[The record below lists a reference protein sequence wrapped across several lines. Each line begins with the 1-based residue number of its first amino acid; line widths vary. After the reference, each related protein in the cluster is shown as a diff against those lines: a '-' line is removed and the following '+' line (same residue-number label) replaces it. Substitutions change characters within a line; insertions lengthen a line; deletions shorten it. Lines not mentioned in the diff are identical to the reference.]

1 MSLLGDATR
10 GAIAGAAATWAMDQ
24 VTTVMLAVQVPEVT
38 AQEQAAQANGKGSVP
53 NLVDRIEAETGLVVP
68 PARRPLVEQA
78 VHYAL
83 GAIPGAIYGVL
94 RRWIPFAR
102 AGSGLFYGLGLFA
115 ANDEYLN
122 ARLGLASPPQAYPPE
137 THLRGLAGHAV
148 LGVATE
154 TGIQLL
160 GG

>member
-1 MSLLGDATR
+1 MSLFRDAFR
-10 GAIAGAAATWAMDQ
+10 GALAGAAATWAMDQ
-24 VTTVMLAVQVPEVT
+24 VTTVMFAVQAPEVT
-38 AQEQAAQANGKGSVP
+38 KQEESARPNGKSSVA
-53 NLVDRIEAETGLVVP
+53 NLVDKVETETGFVVP
-68 PARRPLVEQA
+68 IAQRPMVEMA

-83 GAIPGAIYGVL
+83 GAVPGAIYGVL

-102 AGSGLFYGLGLFA
+102 AGSGLFYGLGIFA
-115 ANDEYLN
+115 TNDEYLN
-122 ARLGLASPPQAYPPE
+122 TKLGLASPPSAYPPE
-137 THLRGLAGHAV
+137 THIRGLAGHAV

>member
-1 MSLLGDATR
+1 MSLIGNAVR
-10 GAIAGAAATWAMDQ
+10 GAVAGAAATWAMDQ
-24 VTTVMLAVQVPEVT
+24 VTTVMLSIQAPEVT
-38 AQEQAAQANGKGSVP
+38 AQEEAARANGKSSVT
-53 NLVDRIEAETGLVVP
+53 NLVDKVEARTGLVVP
-68 PARRPLVEQA
+68 PKQRPLVEQV

-83 GAIPGAIYGVL
+83 GAVPGAVYGVV

-102 AGSGLFYGLGLFA
+102 AGNGMLFGLGVFA
-115 ANDEYLN
+115 LNDELLN
-122 ARLGLASPPQAYPPE
+122 TKLGLASPPREYPPE

-160 GG
+160 RG

>member
-1 MSLLGDATR
+1 VSLIGDAFR
-10 GAIAGAAATWAMDQ
+10 GALAGVAATWAMDQ
-24 VTTVMLAVQVPEVT
+24 VTTVMLSVQAPEVT
-38 AQEQAAQANGKGSVP
+38 KQEEAARANGKSSVT
-53 NLVDRIEAETGLVVP
+53 NLVDKVEAQTGLVVP
-68 PARRPLVEQA
+68 RKRRPLVEQA

-83 GAIPGAIYGVL
+83 GAVPGALYGIARHV
-94 RRWIPFAR
+94 PFLR
-102 AGSGLFYGLGLFA
+102 AGNGLFYGLGVYAL
-115 ANDEYLN
+115 NDNYVN
-122 ARLGLASPPQAYPPE
+122 TKLGLASSPQAYPPE

>member
-1 MSLLGDATR
+1 MSIYGNAVR

-24 VTTVMLAVQVPEVT
+24 VTTVMLAVQAPEVT
-38 AQEQAAQANGKGSVP
+38 KQETAAQANGKSSVS
-53 NLVDRIEAETGLVVP
+53 NLVDRVEAETGMVVP
-68 PARRPLVEQA
+68 PARRPLVERL

-83 GAIPGAIYGVL
+83 GAIPGAIYGVV

-102 AGSGLFYGLGLFA
+102 AGSGLFYGLGIFA

-122 ARLGLASPPQAYPPE
+122 TKLGLAAAPSAYPPE
-137 THLRGLAGHAV
+137 THIRGLAGHAV

>member
-1 MSLLGDATR
+1 MSLFGDAFR
-10 GAIAGAAATWAMDQ
+10 GALAGAAATWAMDQ
-24 VTTVMLAVQVPEVT
+24 VTTVMLAVQAPEVT
-38 AQEQAAQANGKGSVP
+38 AQEMKAQANGKSSVT
-53 NLVDRIEAETGLVVP
+53 NLVDKVEAETGLIVP
-68 PARRPLVEQA
+68 KARRALVEMA

-83 GAIPGAIYGVL
+83 GIIPGALYGIV

-102 AGSGLFYGLGLFA
+102 AGSGLFYGLGIFA

-122 ARLGLASPPQAYPPE
+122 TKLGLAAPPSAYPPE

>member
-1 MSLLGDATR
+1 MSVFRDAFR
-10 GAIAGAAATWAMDQ
+10 GALAGAAATWAMDQ
-24 VTTVMLAVQVPEVT
+24 VTTVMLAVQAPEVT
-38 AQEQAAQANGKGSVP
+38 AHEESAQANGKSSVT
-53 NLVDRIEAETGLVVP
+53 NLVDKVEAETGLVVP
-68 PARRPLVEQA
+68 PARRPLVEMG

-83 GAIPGAIYGVL
+83 GAVPGALYGVL

-102 AGSGLFYGLGLFA
+102 AGSGLFYGLGVFA

-122 ARLGLASPPQAYPPE
+122 TKLGLASPPSAYPPE

>member
-1 MSLLGDATR
+1 MGLIGNATR

-24 VTTVMLAVQVPEVT
+24 VTTVMLAVQAPEVT
-38 AQEQAAQANGKGSVP
+38 AQEEAARPGCKSSVT
-53 NLVDRIEAETGLVVP
+53 NLVDKVEAETGLMVP
-68 PARRPLVEQA
+68 PRRRALVEQV

-83 GAIPGAIYGVL
+83 GAIPGAIYGVC

-102 AGSGLFYGLGLFA
+102 SGSGLFYGLGVFA
-115 ANDEYLN
+115 INDEYLN
-122 ARLGLASPPQAYPPE
+122 TKLGLASTPRAYPPE
-137 THLRGLAGHAV
+137 TLLRGLAGHAV

>member
-24 VTTVMLAVQVPEVT
+24 VTTVMLAVQAPEVT
-38 AQEQAAQANGKGSVP
+38 AQEEAAQANGKSSVS
-53 NLVDRIEAETGLVVP
+53 NLVDRVEAETGLVVP

-83 GAIPGAIYGVL
+83 GAVPGALYGVF

-102 AGSGLFYGLGLFA
+102 ARSGLVYGLGLFVV
-115 ANDEYLN
+115 NDEYLN
-122 ARLGLASPPQAYPPE
+122 TRLGLASAPRAYPPE

-148 LGVATE
+148 LGVGTE
-154 TGIQLL
+154 SAIQLL

>member
-1 MSLLGDATR
+1 MGLIGNATR

-24 VTTVMLAVQVPEVT
+24 FTTVMLAVQAPEVT
-38 AQEQAAQANGKGSVP
+38 AQEEAARPGGKSSVT
-53 NLVDRIEAETGLVVP
+53 NLVEKVEAETGLVVP
-68 PARRPLVEQA
+68 PKRRALVEQV

-83 GAIPGAIYGVL
+83 GAIPGAIYGVF

-102 AGSGLFYGLGLFA
+102 SGSGLFYGLGVFA
-115 ANDEYLN
+115 LNDEYIN
-122 ARLGLASPPQAYPPE
+122 TRLGLASSPRAYPPE

>member
-1 MSLLGDATR
+1 VSLIGDAFR
-10 GAIAGAAATWAMDQ
+10 GAIAGVAATWAMDQ
-24 VTTVMLAVQVPEVT
+24 VTTVMLSLQAPEVT
-38 AQEQAAQANGKGSVP
+38 KQEEAARPSGKSSVT
-53 NLVDRIEAETGLVVP
+53 NLVDRVEAQTGLVVP
-68 PARRPLVEQA
+68 PKQRPLVEQV

-83 GAIPGAIYGVL
+83 GAIPGALYGIA
-94 RRWIPFAR
+94 RHMPFVR
-102 AGSGLFYGLGLFA
+102 AGNGLFFGLGLFA
-115 ANDEYLN
+115 VNDELLN
-122 ARLGLASPPQAYPPE
+122 TKLGLASAPQAYPPE

>member
-1 MSLLGDATR
+1 VALIRNAVR
-10 GAIAGAAATWAMDQ
+10 GALAGVAATWAMDQ
-24 VTTVMLAVQVPEVT
+24 VTTVMLAVQAPEVT
-38 AQEQAAQANGKGSVP
+38 AEEEAARANGKSSVT
-53 NLVDRIEAETGLVVP
+53 NLVDKVEAETGLIVP
-68 PARRPLVEQA
+68 PAQRPLVEQV

-83 GAIPGAIYGVL
+83 GAIPGAIYGVF
-94 RRWIPFAR
+94 RRWIPLAR
-102 AGSGLFYGLGLFA
+102 LGNGLFFGLGVFA

-122 ARLGLASPPQAYPPE
+122 TRLGLASPPRAYPPE

>member
-1 MSLLGDATR
+1 MSLIGDAFR
-10 GAIAGAAATWAMDQ
+10 GALAGAAATWAMDQ
-24 VTTVMLAVQVPEVT
+24 VTTVMLSVQAPEVT
-38 AQEQAAQANGKGSVP
+38 KQEEAARANGKSSVT
-53 NLVDRIEAETGLVVP
+53 NLVDKVEAQTGLVVP
-68 PARRPLVEQA
+68 RKRRPLVEQA

-83 GAIPGAIYGVL
+83 GAVPGALYGIARHV
-94 RRWIPFAR
+94 PFLR
-102 AGSGLFYGLGLFA
+102 AGNGLFYGLGVYAL
-115 ANDEYLN
+115 NDNYVN
-122 ARLGLASPPQAYPPE
+122 TKLGLASSPQAYPPE

>member
-1 MSLLGDATR
+1 MALIRDAFR
-10 GAIAGAAATWAMDQ
+10 GAVAGAAATWAMDQ
-24 VTTVMLAVQVPEVT
+24 VTTVMLSLQAPEVT
-38 AQEQAAQANGKGSVP
+38 AQEEAARAKGKSSVT
-53 NLVDRIEAETGLVVP
+53 NLVDKVEAGTGLVVP
-68 PARRPLVEQA
+68 PDQRPLVEQA

-83 GAIPGAIYGVL
+83 GAVPGAVYGVV

-102 AGSGLFYGLGLFA
+102 AGNGLFFGLGVFA
-115 ANDEYLN
+115 VNDELLN
-122 ARLGLASPPQAYPPE
+122 TKLGLASPPQAYPPE
-137 THLRGLAGHAV
+137 THIRGFAGHAV

>member
-1 MSLLGDATR
+1 MALIRNAVR

-24 VTTVMLAVQVPEVT
+24 VTTVMFALQAPEVT
-38 AQEQAAQANGKGSVP
+38 KQEKAAQANGKSSVT
-53 NLVDRIEAETGLVVP
+53 NLIDKVEEQTGIAVP
-68 PARRPLVEQA
+68 PKRRPLVEQA

-83 GAIPGAIYGVL
+83 GAVPGALYGVV
-94 RRWIPFAR
+94 RRWVPFAR
-102 AGSGLFYGLGLFA
+102 SGSGLYYGLGVFA
-115 ANDEYLN
+115 LNDEYLN
-122 ARLGLASPPQAYPPE
+122 TKLGLASSPRSYPLE
-137 THLRGLAGHAV
+137 THMRGLAGHAV

>member
-1 MSLLGDATR
+1 
-10 GAIAGAAATWAMDQ
+10 MDQ
-24 VTTVMLAVQVPEVT
+24 VTTVMLAVQAPEVT
-38 AQEQAAQANGKGSVP
+38 AQEESAQANGKGSVT
-53 NLVDRIEAETGLVVP
+53 NLVDRVEAETGLVVP
-68 PARRPLVEQA
+68 PARRAIVEMA

-83 GAIPGAIYGVL
+83 GAVPGAIYGVL
-94 RRWIPFAR
+94 RRWVPFAR
-102 AGSGLFYGLGLFA
+102 AGSGLFYGLGVFA

-122 ARLGLASPPQAYPPE
+122 TKLGLAAPPSAYPPE